1 MGAELGDAFV
11 RTGSPYAV
19 APGRVTKPDGS
30 PYRVY
35 TPFYRA
41 WVAHG
46 WRAPAGPP
54 PEGLTWL
61 SVPGG
66 ERLPDPPD
74 LGGLTLPP
82 AGETAAL
89 ERWTAFLT
97 AGGVDGYADHR
108 DRADLPA
115 TSQLGAALRWG
126 EIHPRTL
133 LAELGDTKGH
143 EVFRKELAWR
153 EFYADVLHHQ
163 PHSARR
169 SLRPELSEIEVD
181 EGPIA
186 DARFDAWCRGRT
198 GYPFVDAGMRQLLA
212 EGWMHN
218 RVRMVTASFLI
229 KDLHVDW
236 TRGARHFMNLL
247 RDGDLAS
254 NQHGWQ
260 WVAGT
265 GTDAAPYFRVFNP
278 VSQGRR
284 FDPGG
289 DYVRRYVPELAG
301 VPGADVHEPWTQATG
316 LPRGYPERIVD
327 HAVERE
333 VALARFAAV
342 RGAPGP
348 LA

>member
-1 MGAELGDAFV
+1 
-11 RTGSPYAV
+11 
-19 APGRVTKPDGS
+19 
-30 PYRVY
+30 
-35 TPFYRA
+35 
-41 WVAHG
+41 
-46 WRAPAGPP
+46 
-54 PEGLTWL
+54 L
-61 SVPGG
+61 SGPGG
-66 ERLPDPPD
+66 ERLPVPPD
-74 LGGLTLPP
+74 LGELTLPP
-82 AGETAAL
+82 AGEIAAL
-89 ERWTAFLT
+89 NRWTAFLT
-97 AGGVDGYADHR
+97 TGGVDGYAAGR
-108 DRADLPA
+108 DRPDLPA

-126 EIHPRTL
+126 ELHPRTL

-163 PHSARR
+163 PDSARH
-169 SLRPELSEIEVD
+169 SLRPELSGIEVD
-181 EGPIA
+181 EGPLA
-186 DARFDAWCRGRT
+186 DARLDAWCRGRT

-236 TRGARHFMNLL
+236 TRGARHFMRLL

-278 VSQGRR
+278 ISQGRR
-284 FDPGG
+284 FDPEG
-289 DYVRRYVPELAG
+289 DYVRHYVPELAG
-301 VPGADVHEPWTQATG
+301 VPGSDVHEPWELATG

-327 HAVERE
+327 HALERE
-333 VALARFAAV
+333 VALSRFAAV

-348 LA
+348 LP